1 MKKFLVTSAL
11 VGSAALFATAA
22 SAAPTVTVGGHA
34 DFQAGITDQD
44 AGYEGNSR
52 DLNLRND
59 YELHFNVEG
68 KADNGLT
75 YGATVELEADVNDDS
90 DGEGDNAD
98 KTYVYVEGGFGRVEL
113 GANSSA
119 AQTMRVDAS
128 SIARATG
135 GIDGDF
141 YHNVNIDGIVD
152 GAGNAVPFIYQA
164 GLTTEQAKTSESSDA
179 EDANKITY
187 YSARHSGVQL
197 GVSYTPDTG
206 AVGTAEGFSGEKDDA
221 QYENVWNIGLNYNG
235 QYNDV
240 SVAAA
245 ATYEAGDS
253 ENDDREDLASYNLGL
268 SLAVRGFSLAGSYAD
283 LDDSAQ
289 VKGSNTEAEYWTV
302 GAAYEQGP
310 AGISVTYLDSES
322 NDNELTN
329 VVVGVDYQL
338 APGFVPYVEAA
349 FFDFDPKDAT
359 IAANDGSVFL
369 IGTELTF

>member
-1 MKKFLVTSAL
+1 MKKLLVTSAL

-44 AGYEGNSR
+44 ATYEGNSR

-90 DGEGDNAD
+90 NGEGENAD
-98 KTYVYVEGGFGRVEL
+98 KTFVYVEGNFGRVEL

-128 SIARATG
+128 TIARATG

-141 YHNVNIDGIVD
+141 YHNVNIDGI
-152 GAGNAVPFIYQA
+152 GVPFIYQA
-164 GLTTEQAKTSESSDA
+164 GLFTEQAKVDSDSDA

-197 GVSYTPDTG
+197 GLSYTPDTG
-206 AVGTAEGFSGEKDDA
+206 AIGTAEGFSGEKDA
-221 QYENVWNIGLNYNG
+221 EQYENVWNIGLNYNG

-240 SVAAA
+240 NVAAA
-245 ATYEAGDS
+245 ATYESGDS
-253 ENDDREDLASYNLGL
+253 ENDDLEDLSGYTLGASL
-268 SLAVRGFSLAGSYAD
+268 SVRGFSLAGSYAD
-283 LDDSAQ
+283 LEESGQ
-289 VKGSNTEAEYWTV
+289 TKGSSADASYWTV
-302 GAAYEQGP
+302 GASYVQGP
-310 AGISVTYLDSES
+310 AGISVTYLDSEAA
-322 NDNELTN
+322 DNELTN

-349 FFDFDPKDAT
+349 FFDFDPNSTAVK
-359 IAANDGSVFL
+359 ANDGSVFL